1 MSALAPK
8 SAESDA
14 FSSCCDTEPSCDTT
28 NSCCDTEPSCDIT
41 TCSATTNS
49 AQSHINELLQ
59 DFQSVYQ
66 QLNADNAQSA
76 LLDRIYTQ
84 DIEFIDPLHRI
95 KGLDSLKSYCQQM
108 YANLTQ
114 SAFAFHDVQF
124 NSQVGFIQ
132 WTLTFNHKRLN
143 QQRPIQVEGVSHL
156 SFTDGKISRHQDYF
170 DAGALLYE
178 HVPLLGFGISKLKNK
193 VRNFS

>member
-14 FSSCCDTEPSCDTT
+14 SSSSCAPSCCVITASESTAGHCENTPIGTT
-28 NSCCDTEPSCDIT
+28 THP
-41 TCSATTNS
+41 
-49 AQSHINELLQ
+49 HINELLKE
-59 DFQSVYQ
+59 FQSVYH
-66 QLNADNAQSA
+66 QLNTDNAQSD

-95 KGLDSLKSYCQQM
+95 EGLASLKSYCQQM
-108 YANLTQ
+108 YANLTR

-124 NSQVGFIQ
+124 NDQVGFIQ
-132 WTLTFNHKRLN
+132 WTLTFSHKRLN
-143 QQRPIQVEGVSHL
+143 QQRPIRVEGVSHL

-178 HVPLLGFGISKLKNK
+178 HVPLLGFGISKLKDK
-193 VRNFS
+193 VQNFS